1 MSDKV
6 ALITDADSGIGKH
19 TALAFA
25 DDKNCQPN
33 QKSQTHCLAFAFSI
47 NPTAQSTGFKQS
59 TRCGSHPIGPM
70 TSTRISRGFNQQGVG
85 LTLQWVQ

>member
-6 ALITDADSGIGKH
+6 ALIASADSGIGKH

-33 QKSQTHCLAFAFSI
+33 QKSQTHCLAFAFSSTPPL
-47 NPTAQSTGFKQS
+47 NPQV
-59 TRCGSHPIGPM
+59 
-70 TSTRISRGFNQQGVG
+70 FNQQGVG
-85 LTLQWVQ
+85 LTRLDL